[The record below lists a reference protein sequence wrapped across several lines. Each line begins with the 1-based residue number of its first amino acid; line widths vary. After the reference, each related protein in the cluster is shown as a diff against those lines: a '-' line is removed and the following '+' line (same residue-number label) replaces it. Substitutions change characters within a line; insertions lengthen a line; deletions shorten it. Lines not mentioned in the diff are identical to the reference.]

1 MKRLILAAAVA
12 LVASADAAD
21 GRPRPELHMR
31 KPGEDVKYVAH
42 QGEEMLAVNH
52 SIAAYKLAAE
62 HKCDYLKLDV
72 RNTKD
77 NVIITQHDAT
87 LDSVYGV
94 KGVVIRKTDYA
105 DLLKYRRSRG
115 EFPDQHVCTL
125 DEALEIAKTMTGVWI
140 DFKDFNRK
148 FADRVFERIA
158 AAGIPDERVIVGTW
172 SKSALKYVR
181 ECHPKA
187 MAVAHTYIRGKEGA
201 WSTNSG
207 DRPPDQTYATLE
219 ELADGILAKCRADD
233 IQGLNMPSGMASTAT
248 PPWMIKKFRDAGLF
262 VSIWFVK
269 NPRVGKFY
277 RDADADAFVMM
288 CAEWTGRDVPYAR
301 PLFGVC
307 AWCESMD
314 DVKTAVANKAEMIG
328 FAYGKAVS
336 LDAVDDAL
344 KDSKSWVYC
353 DIGWNKEN
361 ALALAEKIE
370 KSPRRSHTLLAGGY
384 PAISEVRK
392 AGFRKVW
399 VCNATRRDNYN
410 APTNESRDRGYVD
423 QTASSRVAG
432 LFMSVG
438 TNLTEEGIAY
448 LRRSSIR
455 TVCFGAKGPEDVKAL
470 HDAGYAF
477 VVLPAFVLK
486 TPTAKSTEGGG
497 QSRATS
503 RLRLICKQGYH
514 GEDAP
519 GVPGNSAE
527 AFRLAWEKGAR
538 LIETDCWM
546 IKGGRIILV
555 HDPKVLKCLSGEWH
569 PSIKDLTEE
578 DVARIDIG
586 RAAKSKSPVRL
597 AHLEDLF
604 ASMPKD
610 AVAQCELCGYT
621 DTFADTFDSL
631 RAKAGLSEANIVI
644 SGANRKSLADFKRRY
659 PRYRTLWLE
668 SQFLAAKDF
677 RAAIEKTIRLA
688 KDAGI
693 DVVCP
698 RAAKAFKVGLSPA
711 DADRFRAAGLEFRV
725 WGVNT
730 PELLEYAMRLGVPA
744 ATCSKWRE
752 AFDWAKNIPGLEV
765 AP

>member
-1 MKRLILAAAVA
+1 MKRLIMAAAVA
-12 LVASADAAD
+12 LVASADAAE

-52 SIAAYKLAAE
+52 SIAAYKIAAE
-62 HKCDYLKLDV
+62 HKCDYLKLDI

-77 NVIITQHDAT
+77 RVIITQHDAT
-87 LDSVYGV
+87 LDSVYKV
-94 KGVVIRKTDYA
+94 KDVVIRKTDYA
-105 DLLKYRRSRG
+105 DLLKYRRSKG

-125 DEALEIAKTMTGVWI
+125 DEALEIAKGMTGVWI
-140 DFKDFNRK
+140 DFKDFGSK
-148 FADRVFERIA
+148 LADRVFERIA
-158 AAGIPDERVIVGTW
+158 AAGIPDEKVIVGTW
-172 SKSALKYVR
+172 STPALKYVR
-181 ECHPKA
+181 ECHPRA
-187 MAVAHTYIRGKEGA
+187 MAVAHTFIRGKEGA
-201 WSTNSG
+201 WATNSG
-207 DRPPDQTYATLE
+207 DRPKGETYATLE
-219 ELADGILAKCRADD
+219 ELADGLIARCRADD
-233 IQGLNMPSGMASTAT
+233 IQGLNLPSGMASIAT
-248 PPWMIKKFRDAGLF
+248 PPWMIKKLKDAGLF

-269 NPRVGKFY
+269 DPRVGKFY
-277 RDADADAFVMM
+277 RDAGADAFVMM
-288 CAEWTGRDVPYAR
+288 CAEWTGRDVPYAK

-314 DVKTAVANKAEMIG
+314 DVKTAVAANAEMIG
-328 FAYGKAVS
+328 FEHGKAVS
-336 LDAVDDAL
+336 LDAVYDVL
-344 KDSKSWVYC
+344 KSDKTWVYC
-353 DIGWNKEN
+353 DIGWDANA
-361 ALALAEKIE
+361 ALALAAQLE
-370 KSPRRSHTLLAGGY
+370 KSPRRFQTLLAGGY
-384 PAISEVRK
+384 PALREVRK
-392 AGFRKVW
+392 AGFNRVW
-399 VCNATRRDNYN
+399 LCNATRRKSYN
-410 APTNESRDRGYVD
+410 APTDESRDHGYVD
-423 QTASSRVAG
+423 QTSSSG
-432 LFMSVG
+432 ILGHFLSVG
-438 TNLTEEGIAY
+438 TNFTAKGLAY
-448 LRRSSIR
+448 AHRSMQR
-455 TVCFGAKGPEDVKAL
+455 TVCFGAGGPGDVKAL
-470 HDAGYAF
+470 HDAEF
-477 VVLPAFVLK
+477 DFIVLPAASLVPAEQPKPPEAK
-486 TPTAKSTEGGG
+486 TM
-497 QSRATS
+497 
-503 RLRLICKQGYH
+503 RLVCKQGYH

-555 HDPKVLKCLSGEWH
+555 HDPKVLKSLSGEWH
-569 PSIKDLTEE
+569 PSIRDLTED
-578 DVARIDIG
+578 DVARIDVG
-586 RAAKSKSPVRL
+586 RAAKSKAPVHM
-597 AHLEDLF
+597 AYLEDLF

-631 RAKAGLSEANIVI
+631 RAKAGLSESNIVI
-644 SGANRKSLADFKRRY
+644 SGANRKSLADFKQRY
-659 PRYRTLWLE
+659 PKYRTLWLE

-677 RAAIEKTIRLA
+677 QAAIEKTIRLA

-698 RAAKAFKVGLSPA
+698 SAAKAFKVGLSPA